1 MQLTSSKSTI
11 ALPFVVLLALALGAL
26 SSQRSAAQPSPSSV
40 ACDQECLSK
49 IMTDFLSAMTTGKP
63 GTVPLAD
70 QAEVR
75 ENTKVNTLDAS
86 TWRQVKAVRSTMIFG
101 DPVTGNVVSRA
112 GVVLADGKPGYISTR
127 LKVVPGGRI
136 TDVEIAADT
145 SARVVGAY
153 VWNLDPIYSTVLPA
167 EQRMT
172 RIALEALGRRYF
184 HALSTHQPVAADFDD
199 ANCNRFHS
207 GQQITNAGQNTVEG
221 GPPRTCTASMEGD
234 RPWGPATEQRFPV
247 IDTERGLVFGIT
259 QLHYL
264 NSPDQRVMYVSEVFK
279 VVGGKIVRI
288 DNVGLMMQGVA
299 TLGFIH

>member
-11 ALPFVVLLALALGAL
+11 ALPFAVLLALALGAL
-26 SSQRSAAQPSPSSV
+26 SSQRAAAQPSPASV

-49 IMTDFLSAMTTGKP
+49 VMRDFLSAMTTGKP
-63 GTVPLAD
+63 AAVPLAD

-75 ENTKVNTLDAS
+75 ENTKIITLDAS

-112 GVVLADGKPGYISTR
+112 GVEVADGKPGYISTR
-127 LKVVPGGRI
+127 LKVVPAGRI

-145 SARVVGAY
+145 SARVVASY
-153 VWNLDPIYSTVLPA
+153 VWSLDPQLTAVLPPD
-167 EQRMT
+167 QRMS
-172 RIALEALGRRYF
+172 RVALEALGRRYF

-199 ANCNRFHS
+199 GNCNRFHS

-221 GPPRTCTASMEGD
+221 GPPRTCVASMEGD
-234 RPWGPATEQRFPV
+234 RPWGPANEQRLSV
-247 IDTERGLVFGIT
+247 IDPERGLVFGIT
-259 QLHYL
+259 LLHYL
-264 NSPDQRVMYVSEVFK
+264 KSPDQRVMYVSEVFK
-279 VVGGKIVRI
+279 VVGGKIVKI
-288 DNVGLMMQGVA
+288 DNIGLMMPGVT